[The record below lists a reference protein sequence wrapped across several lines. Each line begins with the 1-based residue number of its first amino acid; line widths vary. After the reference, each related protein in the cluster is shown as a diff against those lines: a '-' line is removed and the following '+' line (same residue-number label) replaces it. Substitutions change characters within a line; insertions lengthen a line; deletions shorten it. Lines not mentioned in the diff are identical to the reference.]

1 MPGTKEIRSK
11 IASVKSTQKITK
23 AMQMVATSKM
33 RRAQERM
40 RLARPYA
47 QKMRNVIGHLTEANP
62 DYRHPF
68 LVTREPKAVG
78 FIVISTDR
86 GLAGALNANVFK
98 QTLLLMREWQGK
110 GAQVSLCII
119 GTKGLAFFRRLSVPI
134 LANVSHLGDR
144 PHVKDL
150 IGTVK
155 VMLDA
160 YRAGALDRLLLVN
173 AQFVNTMTQR
183 AAVEQLLPIEALDTE
198 GLQEHWDYIYEPEA
212 AYILD
217 GLLMRY
223 IESQVYRAAVEN
235 VASEMAARMV
245 AMKAASDNAGK
256 LITELQLIYN
266 KARQAAITKRSE
278 EHTSELQSQS
288 NLVCRLLLEKKKKK
302 SKKRP
307 HLSIEVQAAFNS
319 IR

>member
-1 MPGTKEIRSK
+1 MPGTKEIRTK

-40 RLARPYA
+40 KLARPYA

-62 DYRHPF
+62 DYKHPF
-68 LVTREPKAVG
+68 LQERDVKGVG
-78 FIVISTDR
+78 IIVVSTDR
-86 GLAGALNANVFK
+86 GLAGGLNANTFK

-110 GAQVSLCII
+110 GANVSLCII
-119 GTKGLAFFRRLSVPI
+119 GSKGIAFFRRLDAKI
-134 LANVSHLGDR
+134 LGNVAGLGDR
-144 PHVKDL
+144 PHIKDL

-160 YRAGALDRLLLVN
+160 YKNGEIDRLFLVN
-173 AQFVNTMTQR
+173 AQFLNTMTQKPT
-183 AAVEQLLPIEALDTE
+183 VEQLLPVVATDTE
-198 GLQEHWDYIYEPEA
+198 GLAEHWDYIYEPDA
-212 AYILD
+212 KTILE

-256 LITELQLIYN
+256 LIGELQLIYN
-266 KARQAAITKRSE
+266 KARQAAITKELSE
-278 EHTSELQSQS
+278 I
-288 NLVCRLLLEKKKKK
+288 VGG
-302 SKKRP
+302 
-307 HLSIEVQAAFNS
+307 AAAV
-319 IR
+319 